1 MELVSG
7 KVWTERKIVVILNVT
22 TIFALHEKRRKS
34 SFRKSYMN
42 TRFFYRKRNGMY
54 FCSIVLK
61 RKRKESFTMTMKN
74 VKAQSAKALANVSLK
89 LGKVS
94 ADSACCYIFHQPKV
108 PKDLKKLKKI

>member
-1 MELVSG
+1 MNSLQPFLLRNIGVC
-7 KVWTERKIVVILNVT
+7 
-22 TIFALHEKRRKS
+22 S
-34 SFRKSYMN
+34 SDIGKSYMN

-61 RKRKESFTMTMKN
+61 RKRKESFTMNMKN

>member
-1 MELVSG
+1 
-7 KVWTERKIVVILNVT
+7 
-22 TIFALHEKRRKS
+22 
-34 SFRKSYMN
+34 MN

-89 LGKVS
+89 VS
-94 ADSACCYIFHQPKV
+94 R
-108 PKDLKKLKKI
+108 

>member
-1 MELVSG
+1 MQPFLLGNIDVCSAPG
-7 KVWTERKIVVILNVT
+7 
-22 TIFALHEKRRKS
+22 
-34 SFRKSYMN
+34 KSYIN

-61 RKRKESFTMTMKN
+61 RRRKESFTMTMKN
-74 VKAQSAKALANVSLK
+74 VKNQSAKALANVSLK

-108 PKDLKKLKKI
+108 PKNLKKLKKI

>member
-1 MELVSG
+1 MNSLQPFLLGNIDVCG
-7 KVWTERKIVVILNVT
+7 VPG
-22 TIFALHEKRRKS
+22 
-34 SFRKSYMN
+34 KSYMN

-61 RKRKESFTMTMKN
+61 
-74 VKAQSAKALANVSLK
+74 AQSAKALANVSLK

-94 ADSACCYIFHQPKV
+94 VDSACCYIFHQPKV

>member
-1 MELVSG
+1 MNSLQPFLLGNIDVCG
-7 KVWTERKIVVILNVT
+7 VPG
-22 TIFALHEKRRKS
+22 
-34 SFRKSYMN
+34 KSYMN

-89 LGKVS
+89 LGKMS
-94 ADSACCYIFHQPKV
+94 ADSACCYIIHQPKM
-108 PKDLKKLKKI
+108 PETLKKLKKS